1 MLTQWALRILH
12 RIFRSGVGYYK
23 AGTTLLEIVPR
34 TNQQFSLFDPAGD
47 ASRNDKVDGYTR
59 CDQWAVW
66 SRGAEVGAAAEFGKN
81 RTLSLVGHL
90 KRIDIQSTCRNAVNT
105 RCGMLIRLSCELRQP
120 ANCGHTAFP
129 DSRRLNGRC
138 TRRPAGRSTRTTRP
152 IRSFTYPPVTVCNLS
167 HTCRSADSE
176 RSKCIQSVLPKNR
189 VSLSNA

>member
-1 MLTQWALRILH
+1 MQDAQIWLQPMFGIWPEGTQVLTQWALRILH

-120 ANCGHTAFP
+120 AI
-129 DSRRLNGRC
+129 
-138 TRRPAGRSTRTTRP
+138 TRRSRLR
-152 IRSFTYPPVTVCNLS
+152 FNF
-167 HTCRSADSE
+167 CRYHA
-176 RSKCIQSVLPKNR
+176 R
-189 VSLSNA
+189 